1 MPSRRL
7 RSVLYMPG
15 ANSRALE
22 KARGLQADALVLDL
36 EDAVAPEAKAQA
48 RELTAQALRSGG
60 YGDRTVA
67 VRVNGIET
75 EWHQADLAF
84 LTASGPDAVL
94 VPKVAC
100 ADDVLAVERGLD
112 AAGVTGH
119 TRIWVMLETPAAVVR
134 AHEIA
139 TASERLTVLVV
150 GTNDLVS
157 ELGAQTLPGRPALQT
172 SLALCLLAARAAGRQ
187 ILDGV
192 YNDIRDLDGFEAEC
206 REGRMLGFD
215 GKTLI
220 HPGQIE
226 PCNRVFSPSD
236 EEIAQARRLIAAFE
250 QAASSGSGVATLDG
264 RLIENLHVQDA
275 IRVLA
280 SAQHA

>member
-1 MPSRRL
+1 VPSRHL

-22 KARGLQADALVLDL
+22 KARELRADALIFDL
-36 EDAVAPEAKAQA
+36 EDAVVPEAKAQA
-48 RELTAQALRSGG
+48 RELTSQALRSGG
-60 YGDRTVA
+60 YGERTVA

-75 EWHQADLAF
+75 DWYQADLASIA
-84 LTASGPDAVL
+84 ASGPDAVL

-100 ADDVLAVERGLD
+100 AADVLAVERGLD
-112 AAGVTGH
+112 TAGAPGH
-119 TRIWVMLETPAAVVR
+119 TRIWAMLETPAAVVR

-139 TASERLTVLVV
+139 VATERLAVLVV
-150 GTNDLVS
+150 GTNDLAS

-172 SLALCLLAARAAGRQ
+172 SLALCLLAARAAGRR

-192 YNDIRDLDGFEAEC
+192 YNDISDLDGFEAEC
-206 REGRMLGFD
+206 RQGRMLGFD

-236 EEIAQARRLIAAFE
+236 EEVAHARRLIAAFE
-250 QAASSGSGVATLDG
+250 QAACSGIGVATLDG
-264 RLIENLHVQDA
+264 RLIENLHVEGA
-275 IRVLA
+275 MRVLA
-280 SAQHA
+280 SAQDA

>member
-7 RSVLYMPG
+7 RSALYMPG

-22 KARGLQADALVLDL
+22 KARGLRADALILDL

-48 RELTAQALRSGG
+48 RELTSQALRSGG
-60 YGDRTVA
+60 YGERTVA

-75 EWHQADLAF
+75 DWHQADLAS
-84 LTASGPDAVL
+84 LSASGPDAVL

-100 ADDVLAVERGLD
+100 AADVLAFERGLD
-112 AAGVTGH
+112 AAGAAGH
-119 TRIWVMLETPAAVVR
+119 TQIWAMLETPAAVIR

-172 SLALCLLAARAAGRQ
+172 SLALCLLAARAAGRR

-192 YNDIRDLDGFEAEC
+192 YNDIHDLDGFEAEC
-206 REGRMLGFD
+206 RAGRLLGFD

-220 HPGQIE
+220 HPRQIG

-236 EEIAQARRLIAAFE
+236 EEVAQARRVVAAFE

-264 RLIENLHVQDA
+264 RLIENLHVEDA
-275 IRVLA
+275 RRVLA
-280 SAQHA
+280 SAQDA